1 MLNVKN
7 KKFTLIKLQN
17 KENSVKLAVGFLFQ
31 FNSNFN
37 ENDNFKYK

>member
-7 KKFTLIKLQN
+7 KKFTLIKLLY
-17 KENSVKLAVGFLFQ
+17 KENSVKLAVGFLFE
-31 FNSNFN
+31 FNFNFN